1 MKIKMRFMTVAAL
14 LTAFALTAN
23 AQQEIP
29 TKEITLDKA
38 IELALRDN
46 PTMKVA
52 EKDIELKQVSK
63 TEAWQNLLPSVTLD
77 GAIQYNIQVAS
88 MKMDMSGQT
97 MEIKMGKDNSNTWN
111 AALQVAIPLYAP
123 AVYKAM
129 SLSESDLQ
137 LAVEKSRGSKIDL
150 INQVTKAYYQLLL
163 AQDSYEVLQENFKL
177 AQKNYD
183 IVNAMYELGRVS
195 EYDKINAEVQMN
207 NAWPSVVSGKNGVE
221 LAQLQLKV
229 LMGIT
234 ADVKFIIKDNLK
246 NYENEMAKAA
256 TTEIDLSN
264 NSSLKQIDLQG
275 ELLHKQRKM
284 QQTSFQ
290 PTLALVGSY
299 QYQSISNTNWNIAKY
314 NWSDAASVTLSLSI
328 PLYKASNFTS
338 LKTNKIQQYQL
349 AETRINTERMLSM
362 QAQSYIDNMTA
373 SAEQLES
380 NKAAVNLAQKGVEI
394 SQKRYDVGKSTIL
407 ELTNSQVSLTN
418 TRLSY
423 NNTIYDYL
431 VAKTDLEKVLGTNQ
445 YQNITDDK
453 NK

>member
-137 LAVEKSRGSKIDL
+137 LAFEKSRGSKIDL

-163 AQDSYEVLQENFKL
+163 AQDSYEVLQENFML
-177 AQKNYD
+177 AKKNYD
-183 IVNAMYELGRVS
+183 IVNAMYEQGRVS
-195 EYDKINAEVQMN
+195 EYDKIDAEVQMN
-207 NAWPSVVSGKNGVE
+207 NAWHSVVSGKNGVE

-234 ADVKFIIKDNLK
+234 SDEKFIIKDNLK

-373 SAEQLES
+373 SAKQLES
-380 NKAAVNLAQKGVEI
+380 NKTAVKLALKGVEI

-407 ELTNSQVSLTN
+407 ELKNSQVTLTN